1 MCGVARK
8 TIEMLEVKMIRI
20 KALADESGV
29 KICLILIE
37 VGCCELSFTVFVNDL
52 TIARTAEEIILKV
65 RRTPCMWGNVAP
77 NLMTEHEKITSR
89 FPLYVIC

>member
-37 VGCCELSFTVFVNDL
+37 VGCCELFHSLFSSMTLQLRVQLSRLFQGEADAVHVGKCCAQPHD
-52 TIARTAEEIILKV
+52 RT
-65 RRTPCMWGNVAP
+65 
-77 NLMTEHEKITSR
+77 
-89 FPLYVIC
+89 